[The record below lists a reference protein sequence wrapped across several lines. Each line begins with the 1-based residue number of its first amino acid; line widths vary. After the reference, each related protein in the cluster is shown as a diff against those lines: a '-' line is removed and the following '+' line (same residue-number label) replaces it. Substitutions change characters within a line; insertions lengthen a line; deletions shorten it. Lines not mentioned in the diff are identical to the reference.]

1 MKIITIGSGFGGL
14 SAAIRLQAQGHQVT
28 ILEKRDKIGG
38 RAYVYEQDGFKFDGG
53 PTILTAPWL
62 IDELFTLA
70 GKKTDDYVSLVKI
83 DPFYNIRWE
92 DGTVF
97 NYNDDK
103 ENLDKQISKINPAD
117 LNGYIDFKKELSEI
131 YRVGFELIDRPF
143 TSVWDMA
150 KVIPQMIKLRSDRSV
165 YQFAS
170 KFFKDEKLRE
180 AFSFHPLLIGGNPFT
195 ATSIYAMI
203 HELEQK
209 FGVWYAMGGTGA
221 LVKALGNL
229 FLDIGG
235 QIFLEAEVGEIL
247 IGENTKCAKGVKM
260 KTGEIL
266 EADAVVSNA
275 DVAWTYLNLIN
286 KKFRKKYTDKKVKS
300 MTYSM
305 SLFVIYFGTDKKYEN
320 IAHHE
325 ILLGNR
331 YRELLDEIFVD
342 KTLAKDFS
350 LYLHRPTA
358 TDQSLAPEGC
368 DCWYVLSPVPH
379 LEADIDWKKQA
390 ELYKQRIYE
399 YLEKHYLPDLRK
411 HIISEHY
418 IDPLHFE
425 GTLNSYLGSA
435 FSVEPTLLQSA
446 WLRPHNLS
454 EDIPNLYF
462 VGAGTHPGA
471 GLPGVISSGKIVGN
485 MIGKSR
491 QSAAAVSS

>member
-1 MKIITIGSGFGGL
+1 MKIIVIGSGFGGL

-28 ILEKRDKIGG
+28 IVEKRDKIGG

-53 PTILTAPWL
+53 PTIITAPWL

-70 GKKTDDYVSLVKI
+70 GKETNDYVKLVKI
-83 DPFYNIRWE
+83 DPFYNIRWA

-97 NYNDDK
+97 NYNDNKD
-103 ENLDKQISKINPAD
+103 NLHQQIVKINPAD
-117 LNGYIDFKKELSEI
+117 LNGYKKFKEELSEI
-131 YRVGFELIDRPF
+131 YKVGFELIDRPF

-221 LVKALGNL
+221 LVQALGNL
-229 FLDIGG
+229 FVDIGG
-235 QIFLEAEVGEIL
+235 EIFLEAEVEKIL
-247 IGENTKCAKGVKM
+247 VDENSAKATGVKM
-260 KTGEIL
+260 KTGETL
-266 EADAVVSNA
+266 EADTIVANS
-275 DVAWTYLNLIN
+275 DVGWTYLNLIDQ
-286 KKFRKKYTDKKVKS
+286 KHRKKYTDKKVKS

-305 SLFVIYFGTDKKYEN
+305 SLFVIYFGTNKKFEN

-325 ILLGNR
+325 ILLGKR
-331 YRELLDEIFVD
+331 YKGLLDEIFVD
-342 KTLAKDFS
+342 KTLAEDFS

-358 TDQSLAPEGC
+358 TDPTLAPEGC

-379 LEADIDWKKQA
+379 LGAKIDWKT
-390 ELYKQRIYE
+390 EGEPYKQRIYE
-399 YLEKHYLPDLRK
+399 YLEKHYMPNLRE
-411 HIISEHY
+411 HIISEYY

-471 GLPGVISSGKIVGN
+471 GLPGVMSSGKIVGN
-485 MIGKSR
+485 MIK
-491 QSAAAVSS
+491 QSAVSS

>member
-1 MKIITIGSGFGGL
+1 MKIIVIGSGFGGL
-14 SAAIRLQAQGHQVT
+14 SAAIRLQAQGHEVT
-28 ILEKRDKIGG
+28 IFEKREKIGG

-53 PTILTAPWL
+53 PTIITAPWL

-70 GKKTDDYVSLVKI
+70 GKKTADYVELVKI

-97 NYNDDK
+97 RYNDDRESLRK
-103 ENLDKQISKINPAD
+103 EIVRINPKD
-117 LNGYIDFKKELSEI
+117 LEGYKKFAKSLGEI

-143 TSVWDMA
+143 TTVWDMA
-150 KVIPQMIKLRSDRSV
+150 KVVPQMIKLRSDRSV
-165 YQFAS
+165 YKFAA
-170 KFFKDEKLRE
+170 KYFKDEKLRQ

-209 FGVWYAMGGTGA
+209 FGVWFAMGGTGA
-221 LVKALGNL
+221 LVKALGDL

-235 QIFLEAEVGEIL
+235 EIFLGAEVDEIL
-247 IGENTKCAKGVKM
+247 IDETTKRAKGVKV
-260 KTGEIL
+260 KTGEII
-266 EADAVVSNA
+266 EADAIVSNA
-275 DVAWTYLNLIN
+275 DVAWTYLNLIDQ
-286 KKFRKKYTDKKVKS
+286 KFRRKYTDKKIKS

-305 SLFVIYFGTDKKYEN
+305 SLFVIYFGTDRKYDE

-325 ILLGNR
+325 ILLGRR
-331 YRELLDEIFVD
+331 YRGLLKEIFVD
-342 KTLAKDFS
+342 KTLAGDFS

-358 TDQSLAPEGC
+358 TDPSLAPEGC

-379 LEADIDWKKQA
+379 LEADVDWQA
-390 ELYKQRIYE
+390 QASVYKEKIYE
-399 YLEKHYLPDLRK
+399 YLEKHYLPDLRE

-418 IDPLHFE
+418 IDPRHFE

-435 FSVEPTLLQSA
+435 FSVEPTLMQSA

-454 EDIPNLYF
+454 EDIANLYF
-462 VGAGTHPGA
+462 TGAGTHPGA
-471 GLPGVISSGKIVGN
+471 GLPGVMSSGKIVGN
-485 MIGKSR
+485 MIGR
-491 QSAAAVSS
+491 AD